1 MRGSEQVRTAA
12 GVAGS
17 EERPSSG
24 PANGW
29 LDPQHLE
36 FVGCDP
42 LPVPREEIEGPEW
55 EGRRVEYWHAAT
67 ETAWVARE
75 GATPF
80 HEALPSALAKILERV
95 AMFRGSPIDC
105 MGATDLRFHTPEG
118 ELLGFI
124 QADQLVY
131 LRPERTAL
139 LDAGEMVV
147 GTSRF
152 PDVVLEVDNTTDV
165 RRNRLLLYERAG
177 FPEVWVE
184 VPDRRSRSARRSR
197 RAGLTIHTPG
207 NGGYRESEVSRVFPG
222 WTAHEIHTALNEP
235 VMSFETDLVLERV
248 GRELGCREGGSPEG
262 DPSLA
267 RFGREKHAEGRVEG
281 HAEGIVAMAAATL
294 RLRGIALS
302 PDFPAD
308 LPREQQEALRRASA
322 VAVAEAAHA
331 AVSEDDF
338 FVRLRKYG

>member
-1 MRGSEQVRTAA
+1 MFQTGIARLPAGKRSTSLPLATPSANGPPDPSNATLASMRGSEQVRTAA
-12 GVAGS
+12 AVAGS
-17 EERPSSG
+17 GERPSSG

-42 LPVPREEIEGPEW
+42 LPVTREEIEGPEW

-152 PDVVLEVDNTTDV
+152 PDPRLRSGHHRGCQLEPDAALRSGPDSA
-165 RRNRLLLYERAG
+165 RSRWKLPKPPQPERA
-177 FPEVWVE
+177 
-184 VPDRRSRSARRSR
+184 A
-197 RAGLTIHTPG
+197 
-207 NGGYRESEVSRVFPG
+207 
-222 WTAHEIHTALNEP
+222 
-235 VMSFETDLVLERV
+235 
-248 GRELGCREGGSPEG
+248 
-262 DPSLA
+262 
-267 RFGREKHAEGRVEG
+267 
-281 HAEGIVAMAAATL
+281 
-294 RLRGIALS
+294 
-302 PDFPAD
+302 
-308 LPREQQEALRRASA
+308 
-322 VAVAEAAHA
+322 
-331 AVSEDDF
+331 
-338 FVRLRKYG
+338 

>member
-1 MRGSEQVRTAA
+1 MRTAA

-17 EERPSSG
+17 QERPSSG

-36 FVGCDP
+36 FAGCDP

-80 HEALPSALAKILERV
+80 HEALPSALARILERV

-152 PDVVLEVDNTTDV
+152 PDVVFEVDNTTDV

-207 NGGYRESEVSRVFPG
+207 NGGYRESGVSRVFPD

-235 VMSFETDLVLERV
+235 VMSFETDLVLARV
-248 GRELGCREGGSPEG
+248 GRELGSREGGSPEG

-267 RFGREKHAEGRVEG
+267 RFGREKHVEG
-281 HAEGIVAMAAATL
+281 HAAGIVAMAAATL
-294 RLRGIALS
+294 HLRGIALS

-308 LPREQQEALRRASA
+308 LPREHQEALRRASA
-322 VAVAEAAHA
+322 VAVAEAAHT

>member
-1 MRGSEQVRTAA
+1 MRGDEQVRTAA

-17 EERPSSG
+17 QERPSTG

-42 LPVPREEIEGPEW
+42 LPVTREEIEGPEW

-105 MGATDLRFHTPEG
+105 MGATDLRFHTLEG

-207 NGGYRESEVSRVFPG
+207 NGGYRESGVSRVFPG

-248 GRELGCREGGSPEG
+248 GRELGSREGGSPEG

-267 RFGREKHAEGRVEG
+267 RFGREKHVEG
-281 HAEGIVAMAAATL
+281 HAAGIVAMVAATL

-308 LPREQQEALRRASA
+308 LPREHQEALRRASA
-322 VAVAEAAHA
+322 VAVAEAAHT

>member
-1 MRGSEQVRTAA
+1 MRTVA
-12 GVAGS
+12 GVAPS

-24 PANGW
+24 LANGW

-42 LPVPREEIEGPEW
+42 LPVTREEIEGPEW

-80 HEALPSALAKILERV
+80 HEALPSALARILERV

-105 MGATDLRFHTPEG
+105 MGSTDLRFHTPEG

-152 PDVVLEVDNTTDV
+152 PDVVLEVDNTTDPQKPAAA
-165 RRNRLLLYERAG
+165 LRAG
-177 FPEVWVE
+177 
-184 VPDRRSRSARRSR
+184 RISR
-197 RAGLTIHTPG
+197 GL
-207 NGGYRESEVSRVFPG
+207 
-222 WTAHEIHTALNEP
+222 
-235 VMSFETDLVLERV
+235 
-248 GRELGCREGGSPEG
+248 GGSPGPPIPGRAPEPAIG
-262 DPSLA
+262 SDDPYAGQRRVSGIRGESGVSGLDGSRDPHGPERA
-267 RFGREKHAEGRVEG
+267 RDVF
-281 HAEGIVAMAAATL
+281 
-294 RLRGIALS
+294 
-302 PDFPAD
+302 
-308 LPREQQEALRRASA
+308 
-322 VAVAEAAHA
+322 
-331 AVSEDDF
+331 
-338 FVRLRKYG
+338 